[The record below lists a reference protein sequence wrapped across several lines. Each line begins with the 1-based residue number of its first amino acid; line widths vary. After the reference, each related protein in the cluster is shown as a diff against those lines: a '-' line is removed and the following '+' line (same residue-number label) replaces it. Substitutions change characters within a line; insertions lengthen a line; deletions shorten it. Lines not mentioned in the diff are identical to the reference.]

1 MAREGSLGVRRRAS
15 RLAAVQ
21 ALYQI
26 ELAGKSVDEAIA
38 DLQQRRAAG
47 SDDTT
52 TPKNV
57 DVELFVDI
65 VRGVTAQRPR
75 LDIAIDAALTKD
87 RGIERIEVLLR
98 LILRAG
104 TYELMSRSDID
115 VALSINEYVAV
126 AQAFFAGTE
135 PGFVNG
141 VLDRV
146 ARDVRGVATGVEADG
161 EGTGER

>member
-1 MAREGSLGVRRRAS
+1 MAREGSLGVRRRAA

-26 ELAGKSVDEAIA
+26 ELAQKSVDEAIA
-38 DLQQRRAAG
+38 DLQRRRSS
-47 SDDTT
+47 SDNESS
-52 TPKNV
+52 TPRNL
-57 DVELFVDI
+57 DVELFADI
-65 VRGVTAQRPR
+65 VRGVTASTGA
-75 LDIAIDAALTKD
+75 LDDTIDGALDKR
-87 RGIERIEVLLR
+87 RGVERIEVLLR

-104 TYELMSRSDID
+104 TYELVSRQDID
-115 VALSINEYVAV
+115 APLSINEYVSV

-146 ARDVRGVATGVEADG
+146 ARDVRGPQG
-161 EGTGER
+161 GTGSDGQGTGKG